1 MIVKETHAEDCE
13 AVFAHLTSSKQKRLK
28 LNIPDTIFISAK
40 GLPISR
46 YANNQQGIVRRWP
59 AQQLKV
65 ALYDDFRLSTV
76 SARADA
82 IAQDASTPVA
92 IARYRAT
99 SNLLT
104 ADDLAHVLRNLTAF
118 GIGSSNAV
126 ETLQIPW
133 CLQAY
138 VPPADDRRYVTSY
151 MWTDTN
157 VVCETFQS
165 EYSRAYPLLEEP
177 LGHFK
182 PPSAQD
188 SVLYDVGASFQ
199 VSPQIGLQVRQSV
212 LATVNFVRS
221 AHSTQLMGIV
231 LEHVLDASHQ
241 LYFNACFA
249 VCWPE
254 EKRPVHSDSM
264 RRLFCTL
271 PDIPSSSNPS
281 QQPSTASVDTRPS
294 THHLGTP
301 KTPRVPAFRD
311 LNSASNGVDGASSS
325 EAFHHGSSTARGA
338 HDSMPPSVENSQ
350 AFIGSESSRSSHFSP
365 HKGKRFGLD
374 STLAAMLSPRYSEAS
389 MWGSKTGPG
398 PHDAMNRGA
407 AALVNTG
414 RPPPTFTM
422 GGGSHKCKRHCCK
435 PFLIGELSYRLE
447 EVRLALQDQL
457 QAATL
462 AARDE
467 LRWRDISTQADRDRQ
482 AATDQL
488 AALSTQHAEE
498 MAILRQDF
506 ANLRHNYE
514 AKLEQTDKQSV
525 DLAALQQENSE
536 LKERL
541 QYERNVSFNVTGD
554 LQKRLGCV
562 QEELTSMS
570 RVSVAQIESMKSET
584 NATKRDF
591 DAEQVT
597 SRALALQLKTVEDK
611 VKLLEQETH
620 TKTESILALSR
631 ERDELLRSLPEL
643 KSLMVDKPLL
653 APEEIEDLL
662 LKEVNPGA
670 EFQILSRILRENAI
684 ILRQVFRWYANYR
697 NEGSSVIG
705 SKSKNSEGFSE
716 TITNTEFH
724 RFCRDCG
731 VMDKLDTLNLDQIF
745 IKVNFEGQRGV
756 TGDKVLEF
764 AEFLEALIRMGNMRY
779 PNFPHISQSLQEL
792 FDKNL
797 TRAKRAQFVG
807 IGSSG
812 EKETRRDGKR
822 EHAKKKKIA
831 KANAEAKE
839 AAKAQEVKKAENGD
853 AEGSSEKEIKQEQLE
868 PPSTAAAAAAPSSM
882 STRAPIPAP
891 PSSTNSC
898 LKIPESPNSKGRRH
912 TVFFARST
920 EVSA

>member
-294 THHLGTP
+294 PAAGETAVNPAAGETAVNPAAGETAVNPAAGETAVNPAAGGDGLEPSSGGDGCEPSSGGDGWSLMGPSGAEKLSELGQSGLSL
-301 KTPRVPAFRD
+301 RD
-311 LNSASNGVDGASSS
+311 AGGEDG
-325 EAFHHGSSTARGA
+325 
-338 HDSMPPSVENSQ
+338 
-350 AFIGSESSRSSHFSP
+350 
-365 HKGKRFGLD
+365 GLSGIRD
-374 STLAAMLSPRYSEAS
+374 AAGCA
-389 MWGSKTGPG
+389 GPG

-839 AAKAQEVKKAENGD
+839 AAK
-853 AEGSSEKEIKQEQLE
+853 
-868 PPSTAAAAAAPSSM
+868 
-882 STRAPIPAP
+882 
-891 PSSTNSC
+891 
-898 LKIPESPNSKGRRH
+898 
-912 TVFFARST
+912 
-920 EVSA
+920 